1 MPGRA
6 RPVSLACATSRRR
19 HVSRAEPGPDGHR
32 HASVHVGSLTHAAAE
47 LLRPGPDVEVLA
59 PAGLR
64 ERLAAPALYA

>member
-1 MPGRA
+1 M
-6 RPVSLACATSRRR
+6 
-19 HVSRAEPGPDGHR
+19 SRAEPGPDGHR